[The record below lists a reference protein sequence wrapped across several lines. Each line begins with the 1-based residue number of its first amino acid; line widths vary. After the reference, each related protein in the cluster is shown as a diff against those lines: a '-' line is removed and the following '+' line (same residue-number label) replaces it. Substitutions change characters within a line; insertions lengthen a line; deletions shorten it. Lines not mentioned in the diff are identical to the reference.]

1 MTRSD
6 GPSLFLKDVI
16 SEMAESRML
25 PLARAAASCAEAG
38 PPSPNSCSNT
48 RRGLLCVGSGVVG
61 EAPASVVWYAQLY
74 PVSQPPVTAF
84 GRIAISSEGSAVSFL
99 NRDAS
104 TWSIDT

>member
-6 GPSLFLKDVI
+6 GPSLFLREVI

-48 RRGLLCVGSGVVG
+48 RRGLLCVGRGVVG
-61 EAPASVVWYAQLY
+61 DDHASVVPYAQLY
-74 PVSQPPVTAF
+74 PVSQPPVTEF
-84 GRIAISSEGSAVSFL
+84 GRIASSSDGNAVSFR
-99 NRDAS
+99 NFDAI
-104 TWSIDT
+104 T